1 MAGVISRSIGNTD
14 LKDEKLEDWD
24 FVIGVNLTGVMYC
37 LKAELG
43 VMSDNGSIVNASSIA
58 GTTGRAK
65 NSGYSASKHGVLGL
79 TRSAAK
85 EVGVKGIRVNAIC
98 P

>member
-1 MAGVISRSIGNTD
+1 M
-14 LKDEKLEDWD
+14 
-24 FVIGVNLTGVMYC
+24 
-37 LKAELG
+37 KAQLG
-43 VMSDNGSIVNASSIA
+43 VLADHGSIVNASSIA

-65 NSGYSASKHGVLGL
+65 NSSYSASKHGVLGL

-85 EVGVKGIRVNAIC
+85 EVGVKGIRVNAVC